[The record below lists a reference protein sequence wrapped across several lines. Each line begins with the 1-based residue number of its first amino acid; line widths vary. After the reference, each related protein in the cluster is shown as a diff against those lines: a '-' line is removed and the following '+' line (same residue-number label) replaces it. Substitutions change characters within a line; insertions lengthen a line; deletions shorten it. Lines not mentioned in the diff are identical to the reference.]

1 MWHGS
6 HVCFQTTYGMLS
18 SISTVTSEKGMLN
31 DDYKD
36 TKQSRN
42 PEGLNSTEEN
52 QLTARNLIPTQ
63 LRGIRT
69 VIFLLITGSKGS
81 MCRGWLGAGLRIY
94 LNHLVPPCIWQVKS
108 TRLSQRQ
115 VTNKSCSG
123 TDFRTFT
130 SLCHTFFK
138 FILSRPLHGYRQQ
151 KSLQGGLGASCRP
164 SAELLIYFVAV

>member
-69 VIFLLITGSKGS
+69 VIFFADNRVEGVHVPGLARS
-81 MCRGWLGAGLRIY
+81 WL
-94 LNHLVPPCIWQVKS
+94 
-108 TRLSQRQ
+108 
-115 VTNKSCSG
+115 
-123 TDFRTFT
+123 TDFT
-130 SLCHTFFK
+130 SIT
-138 FILSRPLHGYRQQ
+138 
-151 KSLQGGLGASCRP
+151 
-164 SAELLIYFVAV
+164 